1 VQLPLHVAWSGQTS
15 CDPDRPKPRQH
26 IYRIVLT
33 EANWPTSPRTFNR
46 DLLVS
51 QWPVLRTF
59 LDQQDGARRL
69 GVRVLRTTGTGTS
82 ALRRQWLAEPQVVA
96 AGVAD
101 GGVTDAIGLV
111 DGLLEDLRP
120 GGTQRLEGLV

>member
-1 VQLPLHVAWSGQTS
+1 VQLPLRVVWSGQTAL
-15 CDPDRPKPRQH
+15 DLDHPQPRMH
-26 IYRIVLT
+26 I
-33 EANWPTSPRTFNR
+33 
-46 DLLVS
+46 S
-51 QWPVLRTF
+51 QWPGVAD

-69 GVRVLRTTGTGTS
+69 RVRVLRTTGTGTS

-101 GGVTDAIGLV
+101 GGVTDAVGLV

>member
-1 VQLPLHVAWSGQTS
+1 MLTLSSALVYVNVVDMMLVPLGRESPRMWRRQLTRTDVMLDNRLVRVQLVA
-15 CDPDRPKPRQH
+15 
-26 IYRIVLT
+26 
-33 EANWPTSPRTFNR
+33 ANWYC
-46 DLLVS
+46 DI
-51 QWPVLRTF
+51 
-59 LDQQDGARRL
+59 DGARRL
-69 GVRVLRTTGTGTS
+69 GVRVLRATGTGTS

-101 GGVTDAIGLV
+101 GGVTDAVGLV